1 MKRSGGSPHTYMV
14 PLKIELGEQ
23 IFLHHLPADTF
34 KSAHLQLH
42 FVVPIDNERAAS
54 HRALIPAVL
63 RRGCERYPTQTHLS
77 RHLEDLYSADFNT
90 SISRRGDM
98 QIITF
103 DMGMLQQD
111 YIPEGLDILPSLCE
125 TLKSI
130 LFHPLCDKKTGVF
143 LEEYVESE
151 KKNAIDAIR
160 AQLDNK
166 AYYARIRCIGHM
178 CRNEKY
184 GISEFGT
191 VKEIEAI
198 TPVSLYEAYRS
209 LLAEAKI
216 MIYYTGSESFDT
228 VRDTVSSLFVNV
240 RRIPCSL
247 FETEQNPIKL
257 HVKKIKESAKAKQGK
272 LCLGFRVGTR
282 IDHPLHSAMSLFLY
296 VFGASP
302 TSKLFANVREKLSLC
317 YSCSARQELTKGIL
331 LVTAGIENTKYRRA
345 LREIRRQF
353 RFMKAG
359 KITEEELLLSKNI
372 LAGQFRSVSDD
383 PQLLVNWYFVR
394 DLSGISE
401 TPEEAADAVMRVSLQ
416 ELCAVAST
424 VRLDTVYFLRGSLT
438 ARKEKESDEE

>member
-1 MKRSGGSPHTYMV
+1 MV

-23 IFLHHLPADTF
+23 IYLHHLPTDTF

-42 FVVPIDNERAAS
+42 FVVPIDSERAAS

-63 RRGCERYPTQTHLS
+63 RRGCEKYPTQTLLS
-77 RHLEDLYSADFNT
+77 RHLEGLYSADLNT
-90 SISRRGDM
+90 SVSRRGDM

-103 DMGMLQQD
+103 DVGMLQQD
-111 YIPEGLDILPSLCE
+111 YIPDGLSMLSSLCDL
-125 TLKSI
+125 LKSL
-130 LFHPLCDKKTGVF
+130 LFHPLCDKSTGVF
-143 LEEYVESE
+143 LEEYVEGE

-191 VKEIEAI
+191 IKEIEAI
-198 TPVSLYEAYRS
+198 TPFSLYEAYRS

-228 VRDTVSSLFVNV
+228 VRDTVSSLFTDI
-240 RRIPCSL
+240 RRIPCAL
-247 FETEQNPIKL
+247 FETEPNPQ
-257 HVKKIKESAKAKQGK
+257 KIRAKRIRESAKAKQAK

-282 IDHPLHSAMSLFLY
+282 IKDPLHSAMSLFLY

-331 LVTAGIENTKYRRA
+331 LVTAGIENAKYRRA
-345 LREIRRQF
+345 LREILRQF
-353 RFMKAG
+353 RLMKAG
-359 KITEEELLLSKNI
+359 KITENELLLAKNI

-383 PQLLVNWYFVR
+383 PQLLASWYFVR

-401 TPEEAADAVMRVSLQ
+401 TPEEAAEAVMRVTLQ
-416 ELCAVAST
+416 EIRAVAAT
-424 VRLDTVYFLRGSLT
+424 VRLDTVYFLRGSL
-438 ARKEKESDEE
+438 AKRKESGSDEE